1 MSSSDPVREFLAEIA
16 ARLDKGREEYGDQSF
31 VKPVSATTRE
41 ILEEQ
46 ADQVGWLYV
55 LWCQAARKT
64 DMVRDQLTLR
74 GLFLSAIEHRIRRN
88 DRRQKDAYAVGALN
102 CMEEIEVLALD
113 LFLQGQELKRRLLP
127 IARAIEVAQ
136 VIHADPHQYL
146 RGRRGSVR
154 DPRSDD

>member
-1 MSSSDPVREFLAEIA
+1 MDEVTNFLAELGT
-16 ARLDKGREEYGDQSF
+16 RLDRGAAEYGNQSF
-31 VKPVSATTRE
+31 AKPVNDTLEE

-46 ADQVGWLYV
+46 IDQVGWCYV

-64 DMVRDQLTLR
+64 DMVRDQATLR
-74 GLFLSAIEHRIRRN
+74 LAFAERLAHRIRRN
-88 DRRQKDAYAVGALN
+88 DRRAPHEGGFGGAAS
-102 CMEEIEVLALD
+102 CMAELEVLAID
-113 LFLQGQELKRRLLP
+113 LFLQHQELRRRLTP

-136 VIHADPHQYL
+136 VVHHDSPF